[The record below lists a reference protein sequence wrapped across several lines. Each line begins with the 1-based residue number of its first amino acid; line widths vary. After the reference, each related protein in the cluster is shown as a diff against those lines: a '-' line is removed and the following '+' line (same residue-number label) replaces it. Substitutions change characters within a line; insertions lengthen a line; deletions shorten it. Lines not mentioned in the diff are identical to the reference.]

1 MRLST
6 RLEKDLQRKQTM
18 LEMVHQQLVVIPE
31 LRMKVGE
38 LTEAMMELETMSTSK
53 DQELTRLKQ
62 KHPADLN
69 SLKREIEKERSNSR
83 EDENKRMKEM
93 EEFFRQVQEAELAS
107 MEKKGERE
115 K

>member
-18 LEMVHQQLVVIPE
+18 LEMIHQQLVVIPE

-62 KHPADLN
+62 KHLADLN

-93 EEFFRQVQEAELAS
+93 EAFFRQVQEAELAS

>member
-1 MRLST
+1 M
-6 RLEKDLQRKQTM
+6 LQ
-18 LEMVHQQLVVIPE
+18 MVHQQLVVIPE

-69 SLKREIEKERSNSR
+69 SLTREIEKERSNSR

-93 EEFFRQVQEAELAS
+93 EAFFRQVQEAELAS